1 MLIAVS
7 CLLADLCQG
16 GIKDLGS
23 HFSPPS
29 PQPDLNPRSLGKG
42 GALEGVQDV
51 EALPLDFHQENT
63 VTSDIPLEGYE
74 DEDYIDFDKILAEG
88 GDDYRCGGWR
98 EAHNNLH
105 THTCTQTTIICE

>member
-23 HFSPPS
+23 HFSSPS
-29 PQPDLNPRSLGKG
+29 PQPRSLGQG
-42 GALEGVQDV
+42 GALEGAQDV

-63 VTSDIPLEGYE
+63 VTNDLPDRKSTRLNSS
-74 DEDYIDFDKILAEG
+74 
-88 GDDYRCGGWR
+88 
-98 EAHNNLH
+98 H
-105 THTCTQTTIICE
+105 